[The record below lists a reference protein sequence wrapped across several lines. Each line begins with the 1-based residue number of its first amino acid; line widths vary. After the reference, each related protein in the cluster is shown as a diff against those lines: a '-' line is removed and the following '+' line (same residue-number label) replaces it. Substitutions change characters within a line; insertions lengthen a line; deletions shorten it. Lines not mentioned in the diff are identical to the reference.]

1 MSYEPSAPFYF
12 QVLSKQ
18 ILKFRKQFHFI
29 IILLQQIAKCP
40 IHTNIHCSEV
50 KLDLYKENLA
60 ELSWLE

>member
-18 ILKFRKQFHFI
+18 ILKFRKQSHFI

-40 IHTNIHCSEV
+40 IHINIHC
-50 KLDLYKENLA
+50 
-60 ELSWLE
+60 